1 MDECK
6 VALDRAQEE
15 KNAQLNLETSFLNK
29 AICFEMSDV
38 ICRNIINM
46 INSVEDN
53 LEKCENLNHNL
64 DLSDE

>member
-1 MDECK
+1 MQGGLCSTRRMPNPIWK
-6 VALDRAQEE
+6 LHFSIMPR
-15 KNAQLNLETSFLNK
+15 
-29 AICFEMSDV
+29 FEMSDV

-46 INSVEDN
+46 IYGVEDN

>member
-1 MDECK
+1 
-6 VALDRAQEE
+6 
-15 KNAQLNLETSFLNK
+15 
-29 AICFEMSDV
+29 MSDV

-64 DLSDE
+64 ALSDE

>member
-29 AICFEMSDV
+29 AMFWNVWC
-38 ICRNIINM
+38 
-46 INSVEDN
+46 N
-53 LEKCENLNHNL
+53 L
-64 DLSDE
+64 

>member
-1 MDECK
+1 M
-6 VALDRAQEE
+6 EE
-15 KNAQLNLETSFLNK
+15 KNAQSNLETSFLNK
-29 AICFEMSDV
+29 ATSDV

-46 INSVEDN
+46 IYGVEDN

>member
-1 MDECK
+1 MNARWLWIEK
-6 VALDRAQEE
+6 
-15 KNAQLNLETSFLNK
+15 KNAQPNLETSFLNK
-29 AICFEMSDV
+29 ATSDV

-46 INSVEDN
+46 INGVVDN